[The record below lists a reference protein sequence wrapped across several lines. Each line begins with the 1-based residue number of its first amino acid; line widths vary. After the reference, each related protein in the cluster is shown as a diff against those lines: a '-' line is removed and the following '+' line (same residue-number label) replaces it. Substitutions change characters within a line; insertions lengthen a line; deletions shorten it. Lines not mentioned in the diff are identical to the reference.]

1 MQNQPSDAD
10 IDPGHHIPQR
20 TDPPL
25 GLIAGNGTF
34 PSSFIDGATAKGFS
48 VVVAYHQGEADLE
61 KLRKASASI
70 PVRVG
75 QLGKIMRF
83 FKEHGVMQVF
93 FLGGIRRNTLWKHLR
108 PDLLGFKVAL
118 QLPTLRDDGVLRAV
132 AAEFERQ
139 GFQVLNPIEF
149 LTPHILQ
156 MCTLTS
162 RLLTAEEHT
171 AAMIG
176 WKAAK
181 QLGAEDRGQ
190 TVVVR
195 GDQVVAREN
204 FLGTD
209 NCIQRSARQRALGGG
224 VVVKLPKPQQDRRI
238 DLPAI
243 GPKTIGL
250 MQQTGCS
257 AIVLET
263 EGAILT
269 DKDEIIR
276 LADNFGI
283 AIMAFPS
290 FEHLAT
296 WNLSEQSDESLV

>member
-1 MQNQPSDAD
+1 MQNQPSGAD
-10 IDPGHHIPQR
+10 MHSGDHAHRQKQ
-20 TDPPL
+20 PPL

-34 PSSFIDGATAKGFS
+34 PSSFIDGATEKGFS

-149 LTPHILQ
+149 LTPHILH
-156 MCTLTS
+156 MRTLTN
-162 RLLTAEEHT
+162 RLLTAEEH
-171 AAMIG
+171 AAAIIG

-190 TVVVR
+190 TVVIR
-195 GDQVVAREN
+195 GNQVVAREN

-209 NCIQRSARQRALGGG
+209 NCIQRSARFKSQGSG
-224 VVVKLPKPQQDRRI
+224 VVVKLPKPQQDRRL

-243 GPKTIGL
+243 GPKTIRL
-250 MQQTGCS
+250 MHQSGCS

-276 LADNFGI
+276 LANDYGI
-283 AIMAFPS
+283 AIMTFPS
-290 FEHLAT
+290 FEDLAT
-296 WNLSEQSDESLV
+296 WNISEQSK

>member
-1 MQNQPSDAD
+1 MHNQPSGAD
-10 IDPGHHIPQR
+10 IDPGHHTPQR
-20 TDPPL
+20 KAQPL

-34 PSSFIDGATAKGFS
+34 PSSFIDGATAQGLS
-48 VVVAYHQGEADLE
+48 VVVAYHQGETDPAMLA
-61 KLRKASASI
+61 KASASI
-70 PVRVG
+70 PVRLG
-75 QLGKIMRF
+75 QLGKIARF
-83 FKEHGVMQVF
+83 FHEHGVMQVF

-108 PDLLGFKVAL
+108 PDVLGIKVAL
-118 QLPTLRDDGVLRAV
+118 KLSTLRDDGVLRAV
-132 AAEFERQ
+132 AGEFERR
-139 GFQVLNPIEF
+139 GFQVSNPIEF
-149 LTPHILQ
+149 LAPHV
-156 MCTLTS
+156 LTMRS
-162 RLLTAEEHT
+162 LTTRTLTAEEHT

-176 WKAAK
+176 WHAAK

-209 NCIQRSARQRALGGG
+209 DCIQRSARRRALGSG
-224 VVVKLPKPQQDRRI
+224 VVVKLPKPQQDRRV

-290 FEHLAT
+290 FEDLAT
-296 WNLSEQSDESLV
+296 CDLSEQSE